1 MSFVNR
7 WYALPRAVRPLVVGA
22 LFGCA
27 AAVSLGR
34 PLALCLVIWA
44 VPVAILMALEWRRP
58 AKPK

>member
-1 MSFVNR
+1 
-7 WYALPRAVRPLVVGA
+7 LVVGA